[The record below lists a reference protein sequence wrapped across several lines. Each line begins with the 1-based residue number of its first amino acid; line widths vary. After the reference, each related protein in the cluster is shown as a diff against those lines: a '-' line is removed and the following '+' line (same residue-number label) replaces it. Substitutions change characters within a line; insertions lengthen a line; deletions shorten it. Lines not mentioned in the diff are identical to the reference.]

1 MKHQTEWKT
10 IPQEHLGRF
19 IRILNVLNRYYELQK
34 DKKIDGLGFRKKI
47 VESNGESLNV
57 YLKQF
62 EEYSFMVHVK
72 LLDEQGSWIHIDGIA
87 EERKQIEIFS
97 FLTSPNHPIFEI
109 DCLSDIFADCIESE
123 NQEGLPQ

>member
-1 MKHQTEWKT
+1 MEHQTEWKT

-34 DKKIDGLGFRKKI
+34 DKKIDGLEFRKKI
-47 VESNGESLNV
+47 VESNCEGLNV

-62 EEYSFMVHVK
+62 GEYEFIVHAK
-72 LLDEQGSWIHIDGIA
+72 LLDEQSSWIHIDGIA
-87 EERKQIEIFS
+87 EERKQIETSS
-97 FLTSPNHPIFEI
+97 FLVSHNHPIFEI

>member
-1 MKHQTEWKT
+1 MEHQTEWKT

-34 DKKIDGLGFRKKI
+34 DKKINGLEFRKKI
-47 VESNGESLNV
+47 VESNEKGLSV

-62 EEYSFMVHVK
+62 GEYEFMVHAK
-72 LLDEQGSWIHIDGIA
+72 LLDEHGSWIHIDGIA
-87 EERKQIEIFS
+87 EERKQIETSS
-97 FLTSPNHPIFEI
+97 FLASPNHPIFEI

>member
-1 MKHQTEWKT
+1 MEHQTEWKT

-34 DKKIDGLGFRKKI
+34 DKKINGIEFRKKI
-47 VESNGESLNV
+47 VESNGEGLKI
-57 YLKQF
+57 YLKKF
-62 EEYSFMVHVK
+62 KEYGFMVHVK
-72 LLDEQGSWIHIDGIA
+72 LLEEQSSWIHIDGIA
-87 EERKQIEIFS
+87 KERKQVE
-97 FLTSPNHPIFEI
+97 PNHPIFEI

>member
-1 MKHQTEWKT
+1 MGHETKWKT

>member
-10 IPQEHLGRF
+10 IPQEHLERF
-19 IRILNVLNRYYELQK
+19 IRILNVLNRYYESQK
-34 DKKIDGLGFRKKI
+34 GQKINGLEFRKKI
-47 VESNGESLNV
+47 VESNGKGLSV
-57 YLKQF
+57 YLKKF
-62 EEYSFMVHVK
+62 GEYEFMVHVK

-87 EERKQIEIFS
+87 EERKQVG
-97 FLTSPNHPIFEI
+97 PNHPIFEI